1 MNFKMMMAMVLR
13 ILGIA
18 NFNKDASNKMVLEE
32 AQETKLKETFG
43 AEFTNIFTK
52 GLSDFTE
59 SNAEQNSSAAQ
70 DAGGIGDQMMEALRQ
85 HNANALN
92 AKMEGVLTKMAD
104 LETKNQTLEGLIAKL
119 SDTEETLPEA
129 NGGFKISSK
138 EGVAAVMKVNMSKPH
153 YKAVTSFMQTG
164 SAMAASGTTIE
175 VGDLKQEFGTYLNIQ
190 RNLDIITQLF
200 QGFTSAKYF
209 KTVFAVTEW
218 RASQALITSVVQQF
232 SSEWTP
238 SGKAKFTPITIKN
251 RRHKINVPIKPAE
264 VLDSYI
270 FFLYDEQLSPDQ
282 MPITKYIIENL
293 IKPKI
298 LQDIELRMIFKGKF
312 VEALDVE
319 ENDAA
324 TPPEDAMDG
333 LETILVEAKA
343 SADKGIL
350 FFTPSF
356 AYNWVNAS
364 DEDVIKF
371 FNEYVDWISPMYQGF
386 AMNVYCSREHWKRYR
401 RAYKNIWGTNSGQ
414 AGDFGT
420 DTIDFSTNT
429 LVPLD
434 GMYGSP
440 VLFATPKDNMIK
452 LRNKNEVPNIIN
464 DIQKSNYTVKI
475 FGEFWLGVG
484 FAIGEG
490 VFAYVPAGYNPKT
503 KVVATHG
510 EAHLFPGEEESD
522 GSGI

>member
-1 MNFKMMMAMVLR
+1 MNIKMMMAMVLR

-18 NFNKDASNKMVLEE
+18 AFKTNASSKMVLEE

-43 AEFTNIFTK
+43 EEFTQIFTK
-52 GLSDFTE
+52 ELSEFTE
-59 SNAEQNSSAAQ
+59 SSAEQNSAAAQ
-70 DAGGIGDQMMEALRQ
+70 DAGGVGNQMMEALRQ
-85 HNANALN
+85 HNAKALDR
-92 AKMEGVLTKMAD
+92 KMETVLQELAAVKTA
-104 LETKNQTLEGLIAKL
+104 NQTLEGLVAKL
-119 SDTEETLPEA
+119 SDTEEELPEA
-129 NGGFKISSK
+129 NGSIVIPAK
-138 EGVAAVMKVNMSKPH
+138 EGVASVMKVNMSKPH
-153 YKAVTSFMQTG
+153 YKAFSSFLQTG
-164 SAMAASGTTIE
+164 SAMAAQGTTIE
-175 VGDLKQEFGTYLNIQ
+175 VGDLRQEFGTYLNIQ
-190 RNLDIITQLF
+190 RNLEIISQLF
-200 QGFTSAKYF
+200 VGFTSAKYF

-238 SGKAKFTPITIKN
+238 TGKTLFTPIMIKN

-270 FFLYDEQLSPDQ
+270 FHLYDESLSPDQ

-293 IKPKI
+293 IKPQI
-298 LQDIELRMIFKGKF
+298 LQDIELRMIFKGKY
-312 VEALDVE
+312 VEATNVQ

-333 LETILVEAKA
+333 LETILVDAKA
-343 SADKGIL
+343 AGDKGIN
-350 FFTPSF
+350 FFTPSA
-356 AYNWVNAS
+356 AYNWLTAT
-364 DEDVIKF
+364 DAEVIAF
-371 FNEYVDWISPMYQGF
+371 FEAYIDWISPMYAGY
-386 AMNVYCSREHWKRYR
+386 AMNVYCSREHWRRYR
-401 RAYKNIWGTNSGQ
+401 RAYKNVWGQNSGQ
-414 AGDFGT
+414 DGDFGS
-420 DTIDFSTNT
+420 DRVDFSNNT

-440 VLFATPKDNMIK
+440 ILFATPKDNMVK

-490 VFAYVPAGYNPKT
+490 VFAYVPTGYNPKT

-510 EAHLFPGEEESD
+510 EADLFPGESE